1 MQINLQCDTK
11 EMIYLT
17 MWSNAVAWKKYRI
30 YASVGKL
37 HISSCR
43 SGVWFKILIYSLG
56 FTGDWEEKTKY
67 RDGTVDGH
75 RFSCTAR
82 RSYRP
87 RQRAVLMDAVANE
100 TKLYRGIVRRVWQTR
115 KGRGEKKAL
124 LLRWSAR
131 PSGCRAKNNV
141 VIGLQSMEKGQAT
154 EATPMPVP
162 REWHVIVYT
171 EFTRY
176 VATL

>member
-1 MQINLQCDTK
+1 
-11 EMIYLT
+11 MIYLT

-56 FTGDWEEKTKY
+56 FTGDWKEKTKH
-67 RDGTVDGH
+67 RDGIVDGH
-75 RFSCTAR
+75 RFSCTAW
-82 RSYRP
+82 RSYGP

-115 KGRGEKKAL
+115 KGRGGKKRHCYSGGPQDRTTAVQRTTSSSVYSRRKRARRQKQRRCRFHPRVARNRL
-124 LLRWSAR
+124 LDML
-131 PSGCRAKNNV
+131 
-141 VIGLQSMEKGQAT
+141 
-154 EATPMPVP
+154 
-162 REWHVIVYT
+162 
-171 EFTRY
+171 
-176 VATL
+176 

>member
-1 MQINLQCDTK
+1 
-11 EMIYLT
+11 MIYLT
-17 MWSNAVAWKKYRI
+17 VWWNAVAWKKYRI
-30 YASVGKL
+30 YTSVGKL

-56 FTGDWEEKTKY
+56 FTGDWKEKTKH

-115 KGRGEKKAL
+115 KDRGEKRRCYSGGPQDRATAVQRTTSSSVYS
-124 LLRWSAR
+124 RWKRAR
-131 PSGCRAKNNV
+131 RQKQRRCRFHESG
-141 VIGLQSMEKGQAT
+141 M
-154 EATPMPVP
+154 
-162 REWHVIVYT
+162 
-171 EFTRY
+171 
-176 VATL
+176 